1 MRSRLAVL
9 LMLSALLTAAC
20 GARLTEEQWDLVRS
34 QGAGATGVGEVG
46 AVPVDAGTGT
56 EVAGGPTTDPGA
68 TPAPGATTGPEAG
81 GGGGEIPGGTPG
93 GNGGQPGG
101 GGNPAACIPKGAPDK
116 GVTESTISI
125 ANVADISGI
134 QPGLFQSAQDA
145 IKAFTAYQNSQ
156 GGICSRRLQLT
167 SLDTKQD
174 VTGNRSAT
182 LTACEKAFAIVGSL
196 SAFDHGGASAGQ
208 ECGIPEIPALTT
220 SLQKVQATTVYPV
233 YPNRPDY
240 FLSAEP
246 NYIKEKYP
254 QVVDNAGI
262 IWLAADVPRASS
274 AARIKGLE
282 RSGFN
287 VKYRQEVQPVEA
299 NYAPYVFDMQ
309 RQGVEY
315 VTMVGNFQSIA
326 RLLDAM
332 RQQSWY
338 PTVRDFDSVVYDP
351 DFLTDAGPSAEGSLF
366 FINTAMIEEIGSNPE
381 MQLYASWLKRV
392 APGATPDYF
401 GLYAWSAGRLFAEAM
416 TRLGPSPTRKG
427 LLQELATFGK
437 WGGNGLHAE
446 HDISKKISSPCLL
459 YGVVQGG
466 RFVRKD
472 PSSGWMCDKG
482 PVIKV

>member
-1 MRSRLAVL
+1 VIIRVRAVAVLAVCL
-9 LMLSALLTAAC
+9 LLTTAC
-20 GARLTEEQWDLVRS
+20 GARLTDEQWDLVRS
-34 QGAGATGVGEVG
+34 GQAGQAGPGSIGTGPVEAGGPVAGPTTGPGGATGVE
-46 AVPVDAGTGT
+46 GT
-56 EVAGGPTTDPGA
+56 ETA
-68 TPAPGATTGPEAG
+68 AG
-81 GGGGEIPGGTPG
+81 GGGPTATGGDGEQTGRSCTPR
-93 GNGGQPGG
+93 
-101 GGNPAACIPKGAPDK
+101 GAPDK
-116 GVTESTISI
+116 GVTESTITI

-145 IKAFTAYQNSQ
+145 VKAFTAYQNGQ
-156 GGICSRRLQLT
+156 GGICGRNLQLVN
-167 SLDTKQD
+167 LDTKQD
-174 VTGNRSAT
+174 TTGNRAAT
-182 LTACEKAFAIVGSL
+182 LTACDKAFAIVGSL
-196 SAFDHGGASAGQ
+196 SAFDQGGASSGQ
-208 ECGIPEIPALTT
+208 GCGIPEIPALTT
-220 SLQKVQATTVYPV
+220 SLQKVQASTVYPA

-240 FLSAEP
+240 FISAEP

-254 QVVDNAGI
+254 QVIDNAGI
-262 IWLAADVPRASS
+262 IWLAADVPRASA
-274 AARIKGLE
+274 AARIKGLQ

-309 RQGVEY
+309 RQGIEY
-315 VTMVGNFQSIA
+315 LTMVGNFQSIA

-351 DFLTDAGPSAEGSLF
+351 DFLADAGPSAEGSLF

-381 MQLYASWLKRV
+381 MQLYASWLRRV
-392 APGATPDYF
+392 APGAAPDYF

-427 LLQELATFGK
+427 LIAGLARFGK

-459 YGVVQGG
+459 YGAVQGG

-472 PSSGWMCDKG
+472 PSSGWMCNKG